1 MIDPYFQ
8 LGFCAELMKIG
19 QAAGM
24 GSLPPTLPQNQA
36 QVPSVMSLNVA
47 GQQAQ
52 TGAVPRAP
60 MNPGTLM
67 GTGANMSQFAD
78 MAAGPTPRGPQ
89 IGRGPGMV
97 S

>member
-1 MIDPYFQ
+1 MDAFFQ
-8 LGFCAELMKIG
+8 LGFYTELMKIS

-24 GSLPPTLPQNQA
+24 GSMTPTTPQNQA
-36 QVPSVMSLNVA
+36 QVPSVMALGVA

-52 TGAVPRAP
+52 AGAVPKAP

-67 GTGANMSQFAD
+67 GTGANMSQFQD

-89 IGRGPGMV
+89 RGSGAGMV